1 MEKIIMNMIEDG
13 YTLILGI
20 DNTEIEVS
28 KRNILKSDED
38 KLIIIN
44 DDNNMATVL
53 FLDTVEYFKFK

>member
-1 MEKIIMNMIEDG
+1 MKKIIMNMIEDG

-38 KLIIIN
+38 KLIVIN

-53 FLDTVEYFKFK
+53 FLDTVKYFKFK

>member
-13 YTLILGI
+13 CTLILGI
-20 DNTEIEVS
+20 DNTQIEVS

-53 FLDTVEYFKFK
+53 FLDTVKYFKFK

>member
-13 YTLILGI
+13 CTLILGI

-53 FLDTVEYFKFK
+53 FLDTVKYFKFK

>member
-1 MEKIIMNMIEDG
+1 MKKIIINMIEDG

-38 KLIIIN
+38 KLIVIN

-53 FLDTVEYFKFK
+53 FLDTVKYFKFK

>member
-13 YTLILGI
+13 CTLILGI

-38 KLIIIN
+38 KLIVIN

>member
-1 MEKIIMNMIEDG
+1 MKKIIINMIEDG

-38 KLIIIN
+38 KLIVIN

>member
-1 MEKIIMNMIEDG
+1 MKKIIMNMIEDG
-13 YTLILGI
+13 CTLILGI

-38 KLIIIN
+38 KLIVIN

-53 FLDTVEYFKFK
+53 FLDTVKYFKFK

>member
-1 MEKIIMNMIEDG
+1 MKKIIMNMIEDG
-13 YTLILGI
+13 CTLILGI

-38 KLIIIN
+38 KLIVIN

>member
-1 MEKIIMNMIEDG
+1 MKKIIMNMIEDG
-13 YTLILGI
+13 CTLILGV
-20 DNTEIEVS
+20 DNTEVEVS

-53 FLDTVEYFKFK
+53 FLDTVKYFKFK

>member
-1 MEKIIMNMIEDG
+1 MKKIIMNMIEDG
-13 YTLILGI
+13 CTLILGV
-20 DNTEIEVS
+20 DNTEVEVS

-38 KLIIIN
+38 KLIVIN

>member
-1 MEKIIMNMIEDG
+1 MEKIIINMIEDG
-13 YTLILGI
+13 CTLMLGV
-20 DNTEIEVS
+20 DNTEVEVS

-53 FLDTVEYFKFK
+53 FLDTVKYFKFK

>member
-1 MEKIIMNMIEDG
+1 MKKIIMNMIEDG
-13 YTLILGI
+13 CTLILGI
-20 DNTEIEVS
+20 DNTQIEVS

-53 FLDTVEYFKFK
+53 FLDTVKYFKFK

>member
-1 MEKIIMNMIEDG
+1 MKKIIMNMIEDEC
-13 YTLILGI
+13 TLILGI

-38 KLIIIN
+38 KLIVIN

-53 FLDTVEYFKFK
+53 FLDTVKYFKFK

>member
-13 YTLILGI
+13 CTLILGI

-38 KLIIIN
+38 KLIVIN

-53 FLDTVEYFKFK
+53 FLDTVKYFKFK